1 MFSPARFEK
10 LKSVHYTQ
18 FLLYLNEGIQ
28 MVTENV
34 LYARI
39 SLKPGLLYRIYSH
52 HDRTRVMIAPMKFV
66 VKIRFRFNFS
76 RNVHTLTCRSSM

>member
-39 SLKPGLLYRIYSH
+39 SLKLGLL
-52 HDRTRVMIAPMKFV
+52 
-66 VKIRFRFNFS
+66 
-76 RNVHTLTCRSSM
+76 